1 MDPERVKRLVKEQT
15 SLEKEILQE
24 IAEALGNAGMRV
36 EEALGELRK
45 LDQEIDK
52 VQKKRPEEEEQKE
65 LLTMIDRFNDLREVA
80 ISQFRN
86 LLIHREAVGFRKHD
100 QMKAKYPVPPKKGRS
115 ILHTI
120 LNS

>member
-1 MDPERVKRLVKEQT
+1 MDPERIKRLVKEQT
-15 SLEKEILQE
+15 SIEKEILQE
-24 IAEALGNAGMRV
+24 IAEALGNAGIRV

-45 LDQEIDK
+45 LDQEIDDM
-52 VQKKRPEEEEQKE
+52 QKKSSEKDEQKQ
-65 LLTMIDRFNDLREVA
+65 LLAMIDRFNDLREVA

-100 QMKAKYPVPPKKGRS
+100 QMKVKYPIPPKKGNS
-115 ILHTI
+115 IPNTI